1 MILTSDHM
9 VIILI
14 VFFALVVGMCASIIV
29 SCWGKIQ
36 ERRQRE
42 LEYKLRRSHETSV
55 EQGLDRT
62 MTVTSLDKGLGSF
75 PSDPMYGS
83 SHISSRNAKAAMA
96 GDNIGILRDSLQEEC
111 YVPDGMDMMD
121 EGKVGFEDEEDESY
135 SPGSPGD
142 QPPPPPQVISINCP
156 LYHQHQQQQQAL
168 QQQQQQHHHHSHHKL
183 QRHDSIRSGSES
195 PIPPPPPPPTL
206 SHLRGRVQVI

>member
-62 MTVTSLDKGLGSF
+62 MTVTSLDKGLGF
-75 PSDPMYGS
+75 PSDPYG
-83 SHISSRNAKAAMA
+83 HRNTKAAMA
-96 GDNIGILRDSLQEEC
+96 AASGDNNIVLRDSLQGDEC
-111 YVPDGMDMMD
+111 YVPDMDID
-121 EGKVGFEDEEDESY
+121 EGLGGKLEVGFEDEEDESY

-142 QPPPPPQVISINCP
+142 QPPPPQVISINCP
-156 LYHQHQQQQQAL
+156 LYHQHQQQQL
-168 QQQQQQHHHHSHHKL
+168 QQQQQQQHHHSHHKL

-206 SHLRGRVQVI
+206 SHLRGRVNVI

>member
-14 VFFALVVGMCASIIV
+14 VFFLLVIGMCASIIV

-62 MTVTSLDKGLGSF
+62 MTVTSLDKGMG
-75 PSDPMYGS
+75 GAS
-83 SHISSRNAKAAMA
+83 SEYSGHRNMVKGTMI
-96 GDNIGILRDSLQEEC
+96 GNDNVVLRDSLQGEEDDC
-111 YVPDGMDMMD
+111 YVPDMELDDLRKGFDGIDDDMM
-121 EGKVGFEDEEDESY
+121 DESY
-135 SPGSPGD
+135 SPGSPG
-142 QPPPPPQVISINCP
+142 QNQGPPQVISINCP
-156 LYHQHQQQQQAL
+156 LYHQHQQQQM
-168 QQQQQQHHHHSHHKL
+168 QQHSHHHSHSHPQL

-195 PIPPPPPPPTL
+195 PIPPPPPPPAL

>member
-42 LEYKLRRSHETSV
+42 LEYKLRRSHETSI

-62 MTVTSLDKGLGSF
+62 MTVTSLDKGLGC
-75 PSDPMYGS
+75 PADPYG
-83 SHISSRNAKAAMA
+83 HRNVKASMA
-96 GDNIGILRDSLQEEC
+96 GDNIVLRDSLQGEEDDC
-111 YVPDGMDMMD
+111 YVPDMELDD
-121 EGKVGFEDEEDESY
+121 LRKTGFEEVDDESY
-135 SPGSPGD
+135 SPGSPG
-142 QPPPPPQVISINCP
+142 PPPPQVISINCP
-156 LYHQHQQQQQAL
+156 LYHQHQQQQL
-168 QQQQQQHHHHSHHKL
+168 QQQQQQHHAHHHQL

-195 PIPPPPPPPTL
+195 PIPPPPPPPAL